1 MKKARKVRT
10 AGRSAPSKPRISHRK
25 ASKPKR
31 PARDEKPSKA
41 EAKAEAK
48 AEPKGKPALNA
59 RLAAMMAASAEMEEV
74 PEPTKTK
81 APPAGGV
88 AWKDLEEEDE
98 EPGKPS
104 APVPAANGGQPRKG
118 TVIEVD
124 DEATMAPTKAKTAA
138 VEDGVEVVAKGPS
151 KFSLADLEVLKAAI
165 KVKGA
170 GVVVEG
176 INLDELKYDAE
187 GLVPIVAQDRRT
199 GAVLQLG
206 WGNKE
211 TVESSLRTKQMTY
224 WSREHGKAIGKG
236 EGSGHPQRLVQMRVD
251 CDKDSLLALVDQDG
265 PACHL
270 DKGTCWTDGRTPPVA
285 TFLGE
290 LDRQVQAEAKAPK
303 PGSDVAKLLA
313 EPLGALKA
321 FVEDANTVTR
331 SLQGKQGAKAVEQGA
346 ADALY
351 HLIVAMRA
359 KGVGFDK
366 VVTELFAR
374 QLAEEMNRK

>member
-1 MKKARKVRT
+1 
-10 AGRSAPSKPRISHRK
+10 
-25 ASKPKR
+25 
-31 PARDEKPSKA
+31 
-41 EAKAEAK
+41 
-48 AEPKGKPALNA
+48 
-59 RLAAMMAASAEMEEV
+59 
-74 PEPTKTK
+74 
-81 APPAGGV
+81 V
-88 AWKDLEEEDE
+88 AWKDLEDDE
-98 EPGKPS
+98 EPAKPAAAP
-104 APVPAANGGQPRKG
+104 APVAPANGGQPRKG

-124 DEATMAPTKAKTAA
+124 DEPPTMAPAKAKAAA
-138 VEDGVEVVAKGPS
+138 VEEGVEVVAKGPS

-170 GVVVEG
+170 GVVIEG

-211 TVESSLRTKQMTY
+211 TLESSLRTKQMSY

-251 CDKDSLLALVDQDG
+251 CDKDALLALVDQDG

-303 PGSDVAKLLA
+303 PGSDVAKLLS

-331 SLQGKQGAKAVEQGA
+331 SLQGKQGAKAVEHGA

-374 QLAEEMNRK
+374 QLAEEMNKK